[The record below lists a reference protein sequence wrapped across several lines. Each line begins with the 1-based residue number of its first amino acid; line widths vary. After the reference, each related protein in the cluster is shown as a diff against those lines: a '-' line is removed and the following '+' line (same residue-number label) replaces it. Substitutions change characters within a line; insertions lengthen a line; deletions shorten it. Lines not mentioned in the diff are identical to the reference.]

1 MRRFRGQAWL
11 ACALSSFVALAL
23 AQEAVPASFLL
34 DTTRSDLGFVVR
46 TRFGQHLSGDFPRY
60 EGQVEQLPDG
70 RRRVYLRVATS
81 EARIPGRPRYTNWM
95 RSASFFD
102 TERHPWMEFV
112 SDPYP
117 PELLRHGGPLDG
129 TLTLRGVS
137 QREQLHVSP
146 STCDQPGHDC
156 DVLVRGGIDRSRY
169 GMRDWQVALADEVQ
183 LTVRV
188 RLLGPAP

>member
-1 MRRFRGQAWL
+1 MRRSRGRAWL
-11 ACALSSFVALAL
+11 SCALLPFVALAS
-23 AQEAVPASFLL
+23 AQEPAPPSLL
-34 DTTRSDLGFVVR
+34 FDTARSDLGFEVS
-46 TRFGQHLSGDFPRY
+46 TRFGQHLNGDFPRY
-60 EGQVEQLPDG
+60 EGHVEHLPDG

-81 EARIPGRPRYTNWM
+81 EARIPGRPRYTSWM

-117 PELLRHGGPLDG
+117 PELLREGGPLDG

-137 QREQLHVSP
+137 HRERLQVAPSP
-146 STCDQPGHDC
+146 CDRPGHDC
-156 DVLVRGGIDRSRY
+156 DILVRGGIERSHY
-169 GMRDWQVALADEVQ
+169 GMREWQVALADEVQ

-188 RLLGPAP
+188 RLHGTTP